1 MTSKKYFGTDGIR
14 GQVGNELIH
23 PEFMLKLGWAAGK
36 VLSRQNTAARIL
48 IGKDTRISGYVLES
62 ALQAGLSAAGVNVQL
77 LGPMPTPGV
86 AYLTHSLRATAGI
99 VISAS
104 HNGYQDNG
112 VKFFDHYGM
121 KLSDEYEQA
130 IEAQLAEPMS
140 MVPTHQLGKLTRIHD
155 AAGRY
160 ITFCKSVFPSALTLN
175 GLRIAIDCAN
185 GATYHI
191 APLVFS
197 ELGAEV
203 IPLADKPN
211 GININRS
218 CGATDVRALQ
228 QLVIQQGAMVGIALD
243 GDGDRL
249 IMIDHEGELVDGD
262 EILGILAC
270 YPLNGCQHE
279 GIIGT
284 VMSNLGLE
292 QAIIE
297 RGMKFL
303 RTAVGD
309 RYVLEGLQNQ
319 KWWLGGES
327 SGHIVNLQHST
338 TGDGIISALQ
348 LLAIMQR
355 MDKPLSMLKR
365 VIVKR
370 PQVLINVPLE
380 KIDVIDL
387 SSTSIL
393 GQAVQQFEND
403 FAGTGRVLL
412 RASGTEPVIRVMVE
426 GNDPHRVKE
435 AAELLAAIVLKT
447 LG

>member
-77 LGPMPTPGV
+77 LGPMPTPAV

-121 KLSDEYEQA
+121 KLSDEYERA
-130 IEAQLAEPMS
+130 IEAQLAEPMG

-160 ITFCKSVFPSALTLN
+160 ITFCKSIFPSALTLN
-175 GLRIAIDCAN
+175 GLRIAVDCAN

-249 IMIDHEGELVDGD
+249 IMIDHEGEIVDGD

-270 YPLNGCQHE
+270 YPHE
-279 GIIGT
+279 W
-284 VMSNLGLE
+284 
-292 QAIIE
+292 
-297 RGMKFL
+297 F
-303 RTAVGD
+303 
-309 RYVLEGLQNQ
+309 
-319 KWWLGGES
+319 
-327 SGHIVNLQHST
+327 ST
-338 TGDGIISALQ
+338 
-348 LLAIMQR
+348 
-355 MDKPLSMLKR
+355 
-365 VIVKR
+365 
-370 PQVLINVPLE
+370 
-380 KIDVIDL
+380 
-387 SSTSIL
+387 
-393 GQAVQQFEND
+393 
-403 FAGTGRVLL
+403 
-412 RASGTEPVIRVMVE
+412 
-426 GNDPHRVKE
+426 
-435 AAELLAAIVLKT
+435 
-447 LG
+447 